1 MVKIKNWQ
9 KNVEQRLL
17 KYKISTKILP
27 EAYTWHFAGKWKHIK
42 ELKSQNLKK
51 SPMRSEQLLNRAVS
65 IPIFIRMTSQQIL
78 NIKKA
83 LYEALN

>member
-1 MVKIKNWQ
+1 
-9 KNVEQRLL
+9 
-17 KYKISTKILP
+17 
-27 EAYTWHFAGKWKHIK
+27 
-42 ELKSQNLKK
+42 
-51 SPMRSEQLLNRAVS
+51 MRSEQLLNRAVS